1 MGAAQQEHWGSWW
14 LTDLDSTEKSSA
26 CCLYFCHNM
35 LKLRQHYELS
45 WPEFSDV
52 FLAEKVSRRNMTK
65 THAGTHLSPH
75 CGRAWEEKGDFTHQH
90 NQLLSPRLHG
100 LSCQTK
106 YPDLPTFSGGN
117 VLNFQKTVLW
127 RAETGQKADT
137 VSVRK
142 TVVMVVAS
150 VWGHCVR
157 VWYMSL
163 WLRND
168 LCIHHNSS
176 YLLSKTY
183 RLYCL
188 HFCLESTPIEGISVF
203 REVNRLQKSAV
214 CWFSSW

>member
-65 THAGTHLSPH
+65 THAGTHLSPY

-90 NQLLSPRLHG
+90 NQPLSPRLHG

-127 RAETGQKADT
+127 RAETGQKAGY
-137 VSVRK
+137 SICK
-142 TVVMVVAS
+142 KNS
-150 VWGHCVR
+150 CYGSSICVGA
-157 VWYMSL
+157 
-163 WLRND
+163 
-168 LCIHHNSS
+168 LCACVIHEPLTEKWSMYS
-176 YLLSKTY
+176 PQLQLSALKN
-183 RLYCL
+183 L
-188 HFCLESTPIEGISVF
+188 
-203 REVNRLQKSAV
+203 
-214 CWFSSW
+214 